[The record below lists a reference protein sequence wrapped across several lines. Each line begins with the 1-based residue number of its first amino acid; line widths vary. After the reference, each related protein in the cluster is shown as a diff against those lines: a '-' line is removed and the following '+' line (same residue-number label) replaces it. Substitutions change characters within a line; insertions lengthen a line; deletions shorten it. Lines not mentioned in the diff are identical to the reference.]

1 MDTAIIIFI
10 AICISWLIS
19 LSGVA
24 LGGWLVFRTKRE
36 SYEGSLFGSQPKG
49 EAFHIID
56 NDAVEPIKS
65 TAHIPPAYDKATEE
79 ATNRFLQQFEE
90 RLSNGSK

>member
-1 MDTAIIIFI
+1 MIEHVTMFLVGWFAT
-10 AICISWLIS
+10 

-49 EAFHIID
+49 EVFSLD
-56 NDAVEPIKS
+56 DGVEEMPSFKS
-65 TAHIPPAYDKATEE
+65 TASIPAMPPVTDTANE
-79 ATNRFLQQFEE
+79 QFIKQFAE
-90 RLSNGSK
+90 RMEKGL